1 VSSYT
6 HPEYAVSMAQTFKLT
21 QASAFLLRGT
31 EGEPVADARRT
42 PQMDF
47 FQNGAMHTVQLAQPG
62 ALVSIPDLPE
72 PNAADTAAY
81 IEDVLNQKRAVPE
94 PIALQVQH
102 ILQAL
107 KSA

>member
-1 VSSYT
+1 
-6 HPEYAVSMAQTFKLT
+6 
-21 QASAFLLRGT
+21 
-31 EGEPVADARRT
+31 
-42 PQMDF
+42 MDL
-47 FQNGAMHTVQLAQPG
+47 FQNGAMHTVQLSQTG
-62 ALVSIPDLPE
+62 ALARIPDLPE

-107 KSA
+107 KSP

>member
-1 VSSYT
+1 
-6 HPEYAVSMAQTFKLT
+6 
-21 QASAFLLRGT
+21 
-31 EGEPVADARRT
+31 
-42 PQMDF
+42 
-47 FQNGAMHTVQLAQPG
+47 
-62 ALVSIPDLPE
+62 VSIPDLPE